1 MFFTPILYFPL
12 RSNRYKRYE
21 SWKRRLYLQG
31 KDRIDNTKIYSRTL
45 LRFKFPYLS
54 SVWQMYSSSTLWN
67 PGVTLGFSNQP
78 RIIQTK
84 LTFVPL
90 SKAEIHS
97 QFFEIHE
104 NMSQFFFIWE
114 SSKIEIPYNLL
125 TKTFSFGRWK
135 SPEQGARRNSIR
147 WKVIAQNSKMFLKI
161 ISYLY
166 K

>member
-1 MFFTPILYFPL
+1 MGVSVVLHHSISVQHIQNKHWLVSYFRSTSKRLSRGYYTILYV
-12 RSNRYKRYE
+12 
-21 SWKRRLYLQG
+21 LYTHFILSTAVKHTNVMNHGRGDLQG
-31 KDRIDNTKIYSRTL
+31 KDCIDNTKTCSRTL

-90 SKAEIHS
+90 SNAEIHS

-104 NMSQFFFIWE
+104 NLS
-114 SSKIEIPYNLL
+114 
-125 TKTFSFGRWK
+125 
-135 SPEQGARRNSIR
+135 
-147 WKVIAQNSKMFLKI
+147 
-161 ISYLY
+161 
-166 K
+166 